1 MTRCLDLQNKR
12 LAGSLRRAGKS
23 AGILL
28 AGAFLFGCAKEQA
41 APTTRPPTPV
51 NIGKVSQKTMP
62 VQLTAVGNVESITT
76 VQIRAQVAG
85 VVQEVSFNE
94 GDFVHKGQ
102 VLLTIDPRPYQVVL
116 DQATATLAR
125 DKATAVN
132 NRAQADRYLK
142 LLADGV
148 VPASEVDTYTSAAD
162 SSDAVLKSDQAAIEA
177 AKLNLE
183 YCTIT
188 SPIDGRTGSIMV
200 KAGNLVKVADVPIV
214 VINQVNP
221 IYVNFTVP
229 QQYWSP
235 VKEDMARG
243 TLRVKATIPQDPGG
257 PIEGKLTFVDN
268 IVDVTTGTIHLRGT
282 FDNPQNRLWPGLFV
296 STLLTLAEDPNA
308 TVVPA
313 PAVVTTQQGSY
324 VYVVKANNTVEQRTI
339 VPGRTVETDTVIN
352 KGVQP
357 GETVV
362 IDGQVNLVPGA
373 KIEIK
378 NGNAAPGAVAV
389 DAPAQGQQPATKE

>member
-1 MTRCLDLQNKR
+1 MTRPTNFTPLWRLHRLKR
-12 LAGSLRRAGKS
+12 FS
-23 AGILL
+23 AFAAATLLGIF
-28 AGAFLFGCAKEQA
+28 ASGCAKEQA
-41 APTTRPPTPV
+41 APPTRPPTPV

-62 VQLTAVGNVESITT
+62 VQVTAVGNVESITT

-85 VVQEVSFNE
+85 VVQAVSFNE

-102 VLLTIDPRPYQVVL
+102 VLLTIDPRPYQVAL
-116 DQATATLAR
+116 DQAVATLAR

-132 NRAQADRYLK
+132 NRLQADRYLK
-142 LLADGV
+142 LLAAGV
-148 VPASEVDTYTSAAD
+148 VAASEVDSYTSAAD
-162 SSDAVLKSDQAAIEA
+162 SSDAVLKSDQAAIES

-229 QQYWSP
+229 QQYWSA
-235 VKEDMARG
+235 VQQDMARG
-243 TLRVKATIPQDPGG
+243 TLRVKATIPQDPGAAMDG
-257 PIEGKLTFVDN
+257 NLTFVDN
-268 IVDVTTGTIHLRGT
+268 SVDVSTGTIHLRGT

-296 STLLTLAEDPNA
+296 STLLTLSEDPNT

-313 PAVVTTQQGSY
+313 PAVVTTQAGSY
-324 VYVVKANNTVEQRTI
+324 VYVVKPNNTVEQRS
-339 VPGRTVETDTVIN
+339 VFPSRTVDADTVID

-378 NGNAAPGAVAV
+378 NGGPGP
-389 DAPAQGQQPATKE
+389 APAGPPPQS

>member
-1 MTRCLDLQNKR
+1 MTRYQDLFSSQR
-12 LAGSLRRAGKS
+12 TSRAYRPAKS
-23 AGILL
+23 AAVILL
-28 AGAFLFGCAKEQA
+28 AIFAAGCAKEQA

-51 NIGKVSQKTMP
+51 NVGKVTQKTMP
-62 VQLTAVGNVESITT
+62 VQLTAVGNVESITS

-85 VVQEVSFNE
+85 VVQEVRFNE
-94 GDFVHKGQ
+94 GDFVKKGQ
-102 VLLTIDPRPYQVVL
+102 VLLTIDPRPYQVAL
-116 DQATATLAR
+116 DQSQATLAR
-125 DKATAVN
+125 DKATAIN
-132 NRAQADRYLK
+132 NRAQAERYRK

-148 VPASEVDTYTSAAD
+148 VPASEVDSYTSAAD
-162 SSDAVLKSDQAAIEA
+162 SSDAVLKSDQAAIDS

-183 YCTIT
+183 YCTIN

-214 VINQVNP
+214 VVNQVNP

-229 QQYWSP
+229 QQYWGAIQD
-235 VKEDMARG
+235 DMAHG
-243 TLRVKATIPQDPGG
+243 TLRVKATIPQSAGT
-257 PIEGKLTFVDN
+257 PIDGKLTFIDN
-268 IVDVTTGTIHLRGT
+268 SVDVATGTIHLRGT
-282 FDNPQNRLWPGLFV
+282 FDNPSNRLWPGLFV
-296 STLLTLAEDPNA
+296 STLLTLAEDPNT

-313 PAVVTTQQGSY
+313 PAIVTTQQGSY
-324 VYVVKANNTVEQRTI
+324 VYVVKPNNTVEQRTV
-339 VPGRTVETDTVIN
+339 VPIRTVDSDTAID

-378 NGNAAPGAVAV
+378 NGNSGPAAASAGA
-389 DAPAQGQQPATKE
+389 PTQKE

>member
-1 MTRCLDLQNKR
+1 MTRHLNLQII
-12 LAGSLRRAGKS
+12 RRSSCIRCIVKS
-23 AGILL
+23 AGILIL
-28 AGAFLFGCAKEQA
+28 GAFAFGCAKEQA
-41 APTTRPPTPV
+41 APPTRPPTPV

-85 VVQEVSFNE
+85 VVQNVPFNE

-116 DQATATLAR
+116 DQAVAQLAR

-132 NRAQADRYLK
+132 NRVQADRYLK

-148 VPASEVDTYTSAAD
+148 VAPSEVDSYTSAAD
-162 SSDAVLKSDQAAIEA
+162 SSEAVLKSDQAAIES

-183 YCTIT
+183 YCTIN
-188 SPIDGRTGSIMV
+188 SPIDGRTGSILV

-214 VINQVNP
+214 VVNQVDL

-229 QQYWSP
+229 QQYWSA
-235 VKEDMARG
+235 VQADMAHG
-243 TLRVKATIPQDPGG
+243 TLRVKATIPQDPGAAM
-257 PIEGKLTFVDN
+257 EGKLTFVDN

-282 FDNPQNRLWPGLFV
+282 FSNPQSRLWPGLFV
-296 STLLTLAEDPNA
+296 STLLTLAEDPNT

-313 PAVVTTQQGSY
+313 PAVVTTQAGSY
-324 VYVVKANNTVEQRTI
+324 VYIVKPNNTVEQRT
-339 VPGRTVETDTVIN
+339 VLPSRTVDTDTVID

-378 NGNAAPGAVAV
+378 NGNAGAAAANAGAPS
-389 DAPAQGQQPATKE
+389 QGQ

>member
-1 MTRCLDLQNKR
+1 MTRYLHLQIIQPR
-12 LAGSLRRAGKS
+12 VWMRCAVKS
-23 AGILL
+23 AGILMLGAL
-28 AGAFLFGCAKEQA
+28 AFGCAKEQA
-41 APTTRPPTPV
+41 APPSRPPTPV
-51 NIGKVSQKTMP
+51 NVGKVSQKTMP
-62 VQLTAVGNVESITT
+62 VQVTAVGNVESITT

-85 VVQEVSFNE
+85 VVQEVRFNE

-116 DQATATLAR
+116 DQAVATLAR

-132 NRAQADRYLK
+132 NRLQADRYLK

-148 VPASEVDTYTSAAD
+148 VAPSEVDSYTSAAD
-162 SSDAVLKSDQAAIEA
+162 SSDAVLKSDQAAIES

-183 YCTIT
+183 YCTIN

-214 VINQVNP
+214 VVNQVDP

-229 QQYWSP
+229 QQFWYA
-235 VKEDMARG
+235 VKEDMAHG
-243 TLRVKATIPQDPGG
+243 TLHVKATIPQDPGA
-257 PIEGKLTFVDN
+257 PVEGTLTFVDN

-282 FDNPQNRLWPGLFV
+282 FTNPQNRLWPGLFV
-296 STLLTLAEDPNA
+296 STLLTLSQDPNT

-313 PAVVTTQQGSY
+313 PAVVTTQAGSY
-324 VYVVKANNTVEQRTI
+324 VYVVKPDNTVEQRT
-339 VPGRTVETDTVIN
+339 VLPSRTVDTDTVID
-352 KGVQP
+352 KGVQA

-362 IDGQVNLVPGA
+362 TDGQVNLVPGA

-378 NGNAAPGAVAV
+378 SDPGSAAAVAG
-389 DAPAQGQQPATKE
+389 APSQGQ